1 MATAATVAALEAKYN
16 TLTVLKHKALA
27 PLLIKLRDQTTPHVQ
42 FKHYADRL
50 MRILAEEGLAECAM
64 TSETVQTPTGD
75 SFTGVVPTDQVCA
88 VSIIRAGDSLL
99 DAVMK
104 CEPKVSV
111 GKILIQR
118 DESSHDKHP
127 MLFYSKLPPKIA
139 SYENVLVVDPMLA
152 TAGSVLLA
160 IKTLIEA
167 GVEERKIVFV
177 NVISCPEGINTL
189 LAAHPQVR
197 IVTAAVDRGLNEHKY
212 IVPGLGDY
220 GDRYFNTV

>member
-1 MATAATVAALEAKYN
+1 
-16 TLTVLKHKALA
+16 
-27 PLLIKLRDQTTPHVQ
+27 
-42 FKHYADRL
+42 
-50 MRILAEEGLAECAM
+50 
-64 TSETVQTPTGD
+64 
-75 SFTGVVPTDQVCA
+75 
-88 VSIIRAGDSLL
+88 
-99 DAVMK
+99 MK

-139 SYENVLVVDPMLA
+139 TYENVMVVDPMLA

-167 GVEERKIVFV
+167 GVEEHKIVFV

-189 LAAHPQVR
+189 LGAHPKVR
-197 IVTAAVDRGLNEHKY
+197 VVTAAVDRGLNEHKY